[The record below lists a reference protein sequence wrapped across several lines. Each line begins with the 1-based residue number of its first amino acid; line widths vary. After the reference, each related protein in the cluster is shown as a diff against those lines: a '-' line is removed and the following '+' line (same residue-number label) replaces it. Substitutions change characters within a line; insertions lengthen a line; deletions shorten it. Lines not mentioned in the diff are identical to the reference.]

1 MTISRTGT
9 GIDEQPRLEASTV
22 VQPQFYDLDPMSIV
36 WHGNHIR
43 FLEVA
48 RCVLLAKIGYTY
60 ADMQRS
66 GYAWPVVDL
75 RLRYHRTIRLGQ
87 EVLIKVAI
95 VEWENRLKMTY
106 DLTDRATGLRLARG
120 HTVQVAVDIASEE
133 MLWETP
139 PILREKLAPFL
150 P

>member
-1 MTISRTGT
+1 MN
-9 GIDEQPRLEASTV
+9 EQPRLEASTV
-22 VQPQFYDLDPMSIV
+22 VQPQFYDLDPMNIV
-36 WHGNHIR
+36 WHGNHVR

-48 RCVLLAKIGYTY
+48 RCALLAKIGYTY
-60 ADMQRS
+60 ADMKRS

-75 RLRYHRTIRLGQ
+75 RLRYHRTIKLDQ

-95 VEWENRLKMTY
+95 TEWENRLKMIY

-139 PILREKLAPFL
+139 PILREKLAPYL
-150 P
+150 V

>member
-1 MTISRTGT
+1 MV
-9 GIDEQPRLEASTV
+9 EQPRLEASTV
-22 VQPQFYDLDPMSIV
+22 VRPQFYDLDPMNIV
-36 WHGNHIR
+36 WHGNHVR

-48 RCVLLAKIGYTY
+48 RCALLAKIGYTY
-60 ADMQRS
+60 TDMKRS

-75 RLRYHRTIRLGQ
+75 RLRYHRTIKLDQ

-106 DLTDRATGLRLARG
+106 DLTDQATGRRLARG

-150 P
+150 A